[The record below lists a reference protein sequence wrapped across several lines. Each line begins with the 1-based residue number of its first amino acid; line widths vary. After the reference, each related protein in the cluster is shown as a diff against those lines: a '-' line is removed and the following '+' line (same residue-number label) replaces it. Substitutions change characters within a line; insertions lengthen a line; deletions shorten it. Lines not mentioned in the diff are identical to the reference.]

1 MKHYDSIPSIK
12 EDKSLIGENI
22 LAFNKLDG
30 QNFCAKY
37 SPKVNEFTMFGS
49 RTQNVDETSEQFG
62 DAVKY
67 FKANL
72 ETPLKEVIKNNKGKN
87 QIFHGIEEITFFFE
101 WYGEHS
107 FAGFHQPNETL
118 KLALID
124 VFLKKKGYIEPKIFV
139 DIFYDNPSIETPLL
153 VYSGKLT
160 NDFIKTIQ
168 ENDYTEANGN
178 LNEVKEGV
186 VCKRSTLLK
195 GQRLPMVKIKTK
207 WWLDKLHSTFS
218 EEQCKKLE

>member
-1 MKHYDSIPSIK
+1 MK
-12 EDKSLIGENI
+12 
-22 LAFNKLDG
+22 
-30 QNFCAKY
+30 
-37 SPKVNEFTMFGS
+37 
-49 RTQNVDETSEQFG
+49 
-62 DAVKY
+62 
-67 FKANL
+67 
-72 ETPLKEVIKNNKGKN
+72 
-87 QIFHGIEEITFFFE
+87 
-101 WYGEHS
+101 
-107 FAGFHQPNETL
+107 
-118 KLALID
+118 
-124 VFLKKKGYIEPKIFV
+124 PKIFV

-168 ENDYTEANGN
+168 ENDYTEANCN